1 MIHGETRIVLR
12 NPISNNILKDVTS
25 ENTFQNVPIQ
35 QYMRSLGA
43 RGNRLSAADTGESA
57 NPKTGWSWKNTLGGI
72 LLFRDQ
78 IPVGDLYMNAGNK
91 MVGNGSYK
99 VTNGEEPNELGSY
112 NSQESSAS
120 SSAITQVYDF
130 ATNQANGQIG
140 CVCLTSQTGG
150 LMGYGNPS
158 GQMIASDKIKV
169 ITNNTEA
176 LNLDSGQAFW
186 ENKIYR
192 FSYSNSILT
201 MKKIYTPVTQSS
213 IKNGM
218 EEDITFDLSN
228 VGTFS
233 SEMSIREISQDNRYV
248 YVTYYT
254 NSQYTLAPNAIGKYY
269 KIDLQTETITQE
281 SITNTSNVTLR
292 FGDTGFRVANGVAF
306 ILANTNPIRTEIF
319 DIETSIHLKE
329 LEGFETL
336 CSKLTNELTLL
347 QNNNNASRLFVY
359 DRTNDTIYPINMG
372 WTFSYSAGRYHT
384 YEETANVF
392 VHRGYSDTIGLIPHP
407 LYLATI
413 NNLNSPVTKTAAQT
427 MKVTYT
433 LTEA

>member
-12 NPISNNILKDVTS
+12 NPISNNILKDITS
-25 ENTFQNVPIQ
+25 ENTFQNIPIQ
-35 QYMRSLGA
+35 QYMRSLGV
-43 RGNRLSAADTGESA
+43 RGNRLSAADTGESN

-72 LLFRDQ
+72 LLFQNQ
-78 IPVGDLYMNAGNK
+78 IPVGDLYMQAGNR

-120 SSAITQVYDF
+120 PSAITQVYDF

-158 GQMIASDKIKV
+158 GQMIASSRAKGIGD
-169 ITNNTEA
+169 NTEA
-176 LNLDSGQAFW
+176 VSLDSGQVFW

-192 FSYSNSILT
+192 FSYNNPILT
-201 MKKIYTPVTQSS
+201 MKKIYTPVTQST

-218 EEDITFDLSN
+218 EEDVTFDLSN

-233 SEMSIREISQDNRYV
+233 SDMSIREISQDNRYV
-248 YVTYYT
+248 YLPYYT
-254 NSQYTLAPNAIGKYY
+254 SNNYRLAPSAVGKYY

-281 SITNTSNVTLR
+281 SFTNTSNVDLA
-292 FGDTGFRVANGVAF
+292 FNEFRVANGQIFVVAH
-306 ILANTNPIRTEIF
+306 TNPSSTEIF
-319 DIETSIHLKE
+319 DIETNVHLKE
-329 LEGFETL
+329 LTGWSTY
-336 CSKLTNELTLL
+336 CSKLTNGLTLL
-347 QNNNNASRLFVY
+347 QNNDSRLFVY
-359 DRTNDTIYPINMG
+359 DRVNDTVYPINMN
-372 WTFSYSAGRYHT
+372 WSLSYNMGRYHT

-392 VHRGYSDTIGLIPHP
+392 VHRGYNDTISLVNSP

>member
-43 RGNRLSAADTGESA
+43 RGNRLQAADTGESA

-99 VTNGEEPNELGSY
+99 VTNGEAPNELGSY
-112 NSQESSAS
+112 NTQESSAS
-120 SSAITQVYDF
+120 PSAITQVYDF

-158 GQMIASDKIKV
+158 GQMIDASKV
-169 ITNNTEA
+169 RFISSNTEA
-176 LNLDSGQAFW
+176 LAMDAGQAFW

-192 FSYSNSILT
+192 FSLSGSILT

-218 EEDITFDLSN
+218 EEDVTFDLSE

-233 SEMSIREISQDNRYV
+233 SDMGLREICQDNRYV
-248 YVTYYT
+248 YISYYT
-254 NSQYTLAPNAIGKYY
+254 NAQYTLAPNAVGKYY

-281 SITNTSNVTLR
+281 SITNTSNETLR
-292 FGDTGFRVANGVAF
+292 FGDGFRISNGVAF
-306 ILANTNPIRTEIF
+306 IISITNPVKTELF
-319 DIETSIHLKE
+319 DITTNVHLKE

-347 QNNNNASRLFVY
+347 QNNNNEGRLFVY

-372 WTFSYSAGRYHT
+372 WVLSYGAGRYHN